1 MLAANTASALPIT
14 IPSTRSCKLPTPP
27 KMVLLLPLTKL
38 APPAPAII
46 LLFEP
51 DVNPKLN
58 PVNNKFFSEPLVNGV
73 LTLIPETSPI
83 TVL

>member
-1 MLAANTASALPIT
+1 
-14 IPSTRSCKLPTPP
+14 
-27 KMVLLLPLTKL
+27 MVLLLPLKKL
-38 APPAPAII
+38 PPPPTIT

-73 LTLIPETSPI
+73 LVLTPDTLPT